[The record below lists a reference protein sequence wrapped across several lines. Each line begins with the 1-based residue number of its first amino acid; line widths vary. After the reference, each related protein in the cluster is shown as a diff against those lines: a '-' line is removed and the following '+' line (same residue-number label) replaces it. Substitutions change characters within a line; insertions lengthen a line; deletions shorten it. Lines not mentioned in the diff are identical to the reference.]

1 MDAVSFVLGVK
12 TKQLRGTRLRDLV
25 YRVEGDQMEGTDEER
40 AWVQLVFLHGPEGE
54 ERELLFRR
62 EITPAGSSEYSIN
75 GKVVSWDA
83 YDARLTALIES
94 ISGSDQLSEE
104 YDRLADEKNKAEE
117 NTIFNFQKRKGISA
131 EKKQYKEQKEEAER
145 FNELV
150 KTQVRVPSLLPP
162 SLLSLLSYFCCESTR
177 F

>member
-83 YDARLTALIES
+83 YDARL
-94 ISGSDQLSEE
+94 
-104 YDRLADEKNKAEE
+104 
-117 NTIFNFQKRKGISA
+117 QKFGI
-131 EKKQYKEQKEEAER
+131 
-145 FNELV
+145 LV
-150 KTQVRVPSLLPP
+150 KARNFLVFQVPARFTAFVISFFCDLFLL
-162 SLLSLLSYFCCESTR
+162 F
-177 F
+177 

>member
-83 YDARLTALIES
+83 YDARL
-94 ISGSDQLSEE
+94 
-104 YDRLADEKNKAEE
+104 
-117 NTIFNFQKRKGISA
+117 QKFGI
-131 EKKQYKEQKEEAER
+131 
-145 FNELV
+145 LV
-150 KTQVRVPSLLPP
+150 KARNFLVFQVPARPFYCLCFFILL
-162 SLLSLLSYFCCESTR
+162 
-177 F
+177 

>member
-83 YDARLTALIES
+83 YDARL
-94 ISGSDQLSEE
+94 
-104 YDRLADEKNKAEE
+104 
-117 NTIFNFQKRKGISA
+117 QKFGI
-131 EKKQYKEQKEEAER
+131 
-145 FNELV
+145 LV
-150 KTQVRVPSLLPP
+150 KARNFLVFQVPARFTAFVFIIIIIFEISL
-162 SLLSLLSYFCCESTR
+162 ST
-177 F
+177 FYYLF